1 MAPTASLPWSEG
13 PHGHGPGRSCWTPQ
27 TAVCPLWAFDA
38 GTTCVLW
45 HCFSASKCSVHF
57 PRVDLHIFGCS
68 GRRPHYIHTH
78 IYIYSRL
85 PQHWINSSKPM
96 GGRGAG
102 AMPLM
107 PGVQIIGT
115 TLNYV
120 PRGSPAAP
128 MPALTL
134 AAHHARFTV
143 VQSDA
148 T

>member
-1 MAPTASLPWSEG
+1 
-13 PHGHGPGRSCWTPQ
+13 
-27 TAVCPLWAFDA
+27 
-38 GTTCVLW
+38 
-45 HCFSASKCSVHF
+45 
-57 PRVDLHIFGCS
+57 
-68 GRRPHYIHTH
+68 
-78 IYIYSRL
+78 
-85 PQHWINSSKPM
+85 M

>member
-78 IYIYSRL
+78 THIYIYIFATSPAL
-85 PQHWINSSKPM
+85 DQFIEAHGGP
-96 GGRGAG
+96 GGRGDAIDAWG
-102 AMPLM
+102 SDHWHHLELCA
-107 PGVQIIGT
+107 
-115 TLNYV
+115 
-120 PRGSPAAP
+120 PRLPSG
-128 MPALTL
+128 
-134 AAHHARFTV
+134 
-143 VQSDA
+143 SDA
-148 T
+148 SSDSGCASCPFHRGAK